1 MAKILVMANN
11 DGGLYKFRKELLE
24 ELVKSN
30 KVYVS
35 LPYGD
40 FVPMLKEIGCT
51 FIDTP
56 INRRG
61 TNPITDFKLLMK
73 YKNIVKKIKPD
84 VVLTYTIKPNVYGGL
99 ACRMSKVS
107 YIANIT
113 GLGSAVENA
122 GLLQKITLFLYK
134 ISLKKAKCIFF
145 QNKENEEFFNKKR
158 ITCGNHRLIPGS
170 GVNLKHYTLLK
181 YPNDEKV
188 NFLFI

>member
-1 MAKILVMANN
+1 MAKILVLANN

-56 INRRG
+56 ISRRG

-122 GLLQKITLFLYK
+122 GLLQKITLFLYN

-145 QNKENEEFFNKKR
+145 RMGKMRNSLIKK
-158 ITCGNHRLIPGS
+158 G
-170 GVNLKHYTLLK
+170 LLVEII
-181 YPNDEKV
+181 D
-188 NFLFI
+188 